1 MRRHVATAKQTRSS
15 RYSPRGACCGRA
27 ACPLRSSTYSAQPQ
41 SNDSRLP
48 VVLVVELKV
57 GSVAAQGIRVSD
69 RVLRLDAS

>member
-1 MRRHVATAKQTRSS
+1 MRWHVAAEKQTGGG
-15 RYSPRGACCGRA
+15 RYAPRGGGCGRA
-27 ACPLRSSTYSAQPQ
+27 VCPLGSSTCSEQPQ